1 MAMLESAANA
11 SSSSDNASLARHTK
25 VLPADNVNG
34 YQSFEAGS
42 FTFRRDEYFARIT
55 WPGGS
60 HVMPID
66 YFMRALM
73 RDVAWGF
80 FYGTV
85 NFDSVIGTTNHYG
98 EVVLFAGLYNDA
110 FRNAGRDFSERF
122 SSETLMAVFKS
133 MVRNWTN

>member
-1 MAMLESAANA
+1 MAMPETATKSAGA
-11 SSSSDNASLARHTK
+11 SPDLVRHTK
-25 VLPADNVNG
+25 ILPADNVNG

-42 FTFRRDEYFARIT
+42 FKFQRDEYFARIN

-60 HVMPID
+60 HVMPVD
-66 YFMRALM
+66 YFLRALM

-98 EVVLFAGLYNDA
+98 EVVLFAGLY
-110 FRNAGRDFSERF
+110 
-122 SSETLMAVFKS
+122 
-133 MVRNWTN
+133 